1 MQESKNVPLSSL
13 RLMKFYKD
21 WLAGEVEGHTTS
33 GLCICLIKYV
43 EGTYPDELLPRLQ
56 QEMRSQF
63 ISAGLDYNFPFNEG
77 GYEEY
82 TFEHRACICHK
93 NKHRIQWVLD
103 RIQDYEGEKND
114 K

>member
-63 ISAGLDYNFPFNEG
+63 ISAGLDYNLPFNADCMDYLSECINLACHTNTLRLQWVKDRI
-77 GYEEY
+77 EDANN
-82 TFEHRACICHK
+82 ACI
-93 NKHRIQWVLD
+93 
-103 RIQDYEGEKND
+103 E
-114 K
+114 